1 VRAVRRRR
9 DRAADLP
16 RRRRRRAGREVR
28 RGAGPDLRRRRA
40 AVRDLRR
47 GRRGPGKKFEDDG
60 WRAFL
65 FNLAAQ
71 LHMTVGQLLA
81 GASSRELTEWQG
93 YHLYLSRR
101 GPSGGRKTVKWH
113 DD

>member
-1 VRAVRRRR
+1 
-9 DRAADLP
+9 
-16 RRRRRRAGREVR
+16 
-28 RGAGPDLRRRRA
+28 
-40 AVRDLRR
+40 
-47 GRRGPGKKFEDDG
+47 
-60 WRAFL
+60 
-65 FNLAAQ
+65 
-71 LHMTVGQLLA
+71 MTVGQLLA